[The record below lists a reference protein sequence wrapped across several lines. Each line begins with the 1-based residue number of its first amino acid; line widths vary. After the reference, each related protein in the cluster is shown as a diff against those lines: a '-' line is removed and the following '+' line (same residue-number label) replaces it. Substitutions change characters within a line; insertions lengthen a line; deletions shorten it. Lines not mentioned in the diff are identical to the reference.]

1 MFLFKLNL
9 SVCENSRI
17 DISIPININGNE
29 IDKYNSS
36 SDYYN
41 DICSTTTSK
50 TGTDISISDRRNNFI
65 DNNMTLCEEDCNL
78 DQYNSNTKR
87 VICSCKIKY
96 KISNIK
102 DIKFDKK
109 ELYKSFID
117 IKNIANINLMK
128 CYKKVFTKDNLINN
142 YGFFIYIFILYN

>member
-1 MFLFKLNL
+1 
-9 SVCENSRI
+9 
-17 DISIPININGNE
+17 
-29 IDKYNSS
+29 
-36 SDYYN
+36 
-41 DICSTTTSK
+41 
-50 TGTDISISDRRNNFI
+50 
-65 DNNMTLCEEDCNL
+65 MTLCEEDCNL

-109 ELYKSFID
+109 ELFKSFID

-142 YGFFIYIFILYN
+142 YGFFIYIFIFALYTI